1 MKESLI
7 IESDIHSE
15 DLQDI
20 IAKPPSWLLRWGITF
35 ILLTVLII
43 LGMSVFIRYPETVET
58 KIKFNTTDAPKVI
71 SAKVNGSLIKIL
83 KKEGEWAEEGSTLAY
98 LESTADHDQII
109 ILLNKLQQIRQKPN
123 ATYNLEEL
131 IEPNKLN
138 LGELQGAYQNFY
150 LSYLS
155 YISARD
161 QGIYQKRKSVIN
173 QEVTNVNEQFKKN
186 SESYELQKKQL
197 ELAEREYEKYKL
209 LAQKK
214 VISPSELQQ
223 KESLLLA
230 KRQMIPQMENSLIN
244 YEGNILSKNKE
255 LAEIENQI
263 EEEHKKFVQ
272 ALNSFISEA
281 ENWKKQY
288 VMTSPV
294 GGKLIYGEFL
304 QTNQQVTIGQKLFYI
319 NPKSEKYY
327 GEVLLPQIA
336 SAKVKKGQKVLI
348 KVNGYPYEEYG
359 YLHGKVNYIS
369 DIPIQDSVF
378 FTTISLDTTNLN
390 PLIQLKPGLFGNGK
404 IITEDRSIFRRIW
417 NNLTKNLMVN

>member
-244 YEGNILSKNKE
+244 YQGNILSKNKE